1 VGVSGSYGTFHV
13 SVSIDAWHGFALL
26 GLLIAF
32 AAMILWALMRFAS
45 VKLPTMQVAWEIVI
59 PAAAALGTVLVAIR
73 GLTYSGTSLKIGF
86 FLLIIAGGVF
96 IASTYEAS
104 RSGAATPGV

>member
-1 VGVSGSYGTFHV
+1 
-13 SVSIDAWHGFALL
+13 
-26 GLLIAF
+26 
-32 AAMILWALMRFAS
+32 
-45 VKLPTMQVAWEIVI
+45 VAWEIVI